1 MVNAAAMEYRNEQD
15 MNDILKKASIKCI
28 MTFFYSRLTDKGVSI
43 SCNICNRVLL
53 MWPDQPVFLTRW
65 KVGGRRDDIS

>member
-53 MWPDQPVFLTRW
+53 M
-65 KVGGRRDDIS
+65 